1 MVKLYRAMCDAE
13 LGELL
18 ATGIFRAAP
27 GAIEGKWF
35 AESVYDAAIW
45 GDYFESVTGIK
56 NDRIVEV
63 ELGEE
68 IAESLFR
75 IPRLD
80 GVGPARFATVE
91 QLAGATIREV
101 QIP

>member
-13 LGELL
+13 LGEPL
-18 ATGIFRAAP
+18 ATGIFRAAA

-35 AESVYDAAIW
+35 AESVQDAVIW
-45 GDYFESVTGIK
+45 GDYFESITGIK

-63 ELGEE
+63 ELSDEV
-68 IAESLFR
+68 AAKLFR
-75 IPRLD
+75 FPRLD
-80 GVGPARFATVE
+80 GIGPARFATVE